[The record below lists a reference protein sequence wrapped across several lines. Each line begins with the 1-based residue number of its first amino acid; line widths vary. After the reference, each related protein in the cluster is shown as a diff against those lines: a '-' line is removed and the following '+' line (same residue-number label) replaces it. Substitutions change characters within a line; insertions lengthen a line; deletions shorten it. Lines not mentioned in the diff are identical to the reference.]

1 VRIRQFYEFRK
12 ELARFGTEVS
22 AAAAREWGD
31 NDTSRAIRAGLNKD
45 LEMLGALYAKQAR
58 ETYAKIDAGIAF
70 TGWLMS
76 LLGVLAI
83 LLAAVGALILRRA
96 VVRPLAEITR
106 VTELVAEGGAVA
118 VPYGSRRDEIGA
130 LSGSISVFQAAMN
143 HNKELNRSMAAETGG
158 RERRQAHLSTEVAA
172 FTTSIESNIAE
183 LGAIS
188 DQVLESASRLAKAG
202 DRASRR
208 TEGATSAS
216 AEASTNV
223 RDIASATDELA
234 SSVMEIDRQVAH
246 SNAIAEKA
254 VARLNAAT
262 RRCRS

>member
-1 VRIRQFYEFRK
+1 
-12 ELARFGTEVS
+12 
-22 AAAAREWGD
+22 
-31 NDTSRAIRAGLNKD
+31 
-45 LEMLGALYAKQAR
+45 M
-58 ETYAKIDAGIAF
+58 
-70 TGWLMS
+70 
-76 LLGVLAI
+76 
-83 LLAAVGALILRRA
+83 
-96 VVRPLAEITR
+96 VRPLAGITR
-106 VTELVAEGGAVA
+106 VTEQVAEGRAVA

-143 HNKELNRSMAAETGG
+143 HHKELNRSMAAETSG

-188 DQVLESASRLAKAG
+188 DQVMESASRLAEAA

-216 AEASTNV
+216 AQASTKV